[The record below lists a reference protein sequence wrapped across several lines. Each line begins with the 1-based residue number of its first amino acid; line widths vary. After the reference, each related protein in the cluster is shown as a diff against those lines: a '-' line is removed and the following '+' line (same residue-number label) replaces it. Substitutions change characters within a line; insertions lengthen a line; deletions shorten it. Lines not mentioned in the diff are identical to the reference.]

1 MPSRPSRPLS
11 RSCHDRLD
19 IDAGAKMIRL
29 PQKVRVPPDTHVRG
43 LLIQRH
49 RADSRQGQGQ
59 HNSVPRRGLD
69 ESWAIGAGNGA
80 TTDVDSEPLKAILI
94 FSGIG
99 LLLSLIAIQAYGL
112 DFSVGF
118 F

>member
-1 MPSRPSRPLS
+1 MTA
-11 RSCHDRLD
+11 
-19 IDAGAKMIRL
+19 I
-29 PQKVRVPPDTHVRG
+29 
-43 LLIQRH
+43 IQ
-49 RADSRQGQGQ
+49 
-59 HNSVPRRGLD
+59 
-69 ESWAIGAGNGA
+69 AISQLTG
-80 TTDVDSEPLKAILI
+80 TDVEIEPLKAVII